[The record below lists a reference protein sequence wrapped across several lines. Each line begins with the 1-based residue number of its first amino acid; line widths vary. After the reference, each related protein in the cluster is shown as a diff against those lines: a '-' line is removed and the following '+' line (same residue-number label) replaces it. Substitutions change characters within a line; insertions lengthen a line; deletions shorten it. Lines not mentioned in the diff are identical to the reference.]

1 MVRTF
6 TREVGGVTALGKPR
20 MLMAAAAGCTAF
32 TVAIEFALA
41 AELFC
46 DGDFRYGSEFSFDM
60 SPRSCE

>member
-1 MVRTF
+1 M
-6 TREVGGVTALGKPR
+6 GKPR

-32 TVAIEFALA
+32 TVAIEFALV

-46 DGDFRYGSEFSFDM
+46 DGVFRYGGEFSFDM